1 MSMFILGWAAG
12 SKGVPDGNV
21 SKDILNPPGCAYFFL
36 AFAAALGALAGFTAA
51 AAASA
56 FFCLV

>member
-21 SKDILNPPGCAYFFL
+21 SKDILGPPGSAYFFL
-36 AFAAALGALAGFTAA
+36 AFAAAFGALAGFTAA
-51 AAASA
+51 AASA